1 MRMRATTGTS
11 TRRLRLGD
19 IPQLPARSLVRGT
32 PALFLLLALLAMAS
46 VPFSALAGKK
56 KKEPAPHALLFGSVF
71 TQEGLALPDVPVT
84 VKAKDDRKPRWR
96 AVSDRRGEFAIRV
109 PPGPGTYEVTTQ
121 SKDRKNETKT
131 VEVLGQERVDVFF
144 RLPLKKQAEESKEE

>member
-1 MRMRATTGTS
+1 MTGTS
-11 TRRLRLGD
+11 TRRARLAGD
-19 IPQLPARSLVRGT
+19 PPIPVRSLARRT
-32 PALFLLLALLAMAS
+32 PVLFLLLVLLALTS
-46 VPFSALAGKK
+46 LPFSALAGKK

-71 TQEGLALPDVPVT
+71 TQEGLALPGVPVT

-109 PPGPGTYEVTTQ
+109 PPGPGTYEVTTE

-144 RLPLKKQAEESKEE
+144 RLPLKEQKNESKEE